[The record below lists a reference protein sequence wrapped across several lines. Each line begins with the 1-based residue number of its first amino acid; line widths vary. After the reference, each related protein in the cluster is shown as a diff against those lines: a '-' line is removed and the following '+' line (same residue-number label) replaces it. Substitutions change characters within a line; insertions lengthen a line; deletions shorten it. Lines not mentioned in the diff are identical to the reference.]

1 MDDKCL
7 ESVFR
12 DADAIDK
19 QMWNSMF
26 WTLFRL
32 TNRTI
37 EAGKRQLGPV
47 NAEYFVGVHIR
58 MGGNTSTYVDPFR
71 HSTDNDLEMFSNC
84 TKLVQAELKAKCG
97 HQPDVY
103 VASDSDEA
111 KSYMMTHGGSEV
123 YASPVET
130 YHIDKSNI
138 TLLNNFT
145 LASDAIW
152 GDFKALMDATCLVV
166 GRSGFSY
173 LSQHL
178 ARQQPRCALM
188 FNDCTIGKVKQIVA
202 ARAIC

>member
-1 MDDKCL
+1 MNDTCL
-7 ESVFR
+7 ESIFANV
-12 DADAIDK
+12 DTIDK

-32 TNRTI
+32 SNRTI
-37 EAGKRQLGPV
+37 EAGKRQLGPI
-47 NAEYFVGVHIR
+47 NPDYFVGVHIR
-58 MGGNTSTYVDPFR
+58 TGGNTSTFIDPFR
-71 HSTDNDLEMFSNC
+71 HSTKKDLELFATC
-84 TKLVQAELKAKCG
+84 TKFVQQELTAKCG
-97 HQPDVY
+97 TTPGVY
-103 VASDSDEA
+103 VASDNDDA
-111 KSYMMTHGGSEV
+111 KAYMMANGGSNV

-138 TLLNNFT
+138 TLLQNFT

-173 LSQHL
+173 LSQHM

-188 FNDCTIGKVKQIVA
+188 FNDCPIEKVRQIVA
-202 ARAIC
+202 DRAIC